1 MTNTHDLKC
10 WPKHFAAVRHGDKT
24 FEIRRNDRDFAV
36 GDQILLREFDPE
48 SCAYTGQTETRLIS
62 YLLSEEAFGVVH
74 GFVVIGFGPAPH
86 LGDVAPAEGLTRD
99 QLADWHATTAGNAA
113 LRAEEARK
121 VSLQYQGLHMGVA
134 ADRHAGVAQAAT
146 DEAAFHAAAA
156 AIVRGAAQAE
166 AAEPQAA

>member
-10 WPKHFAAVRHGDKT
+10 WPKHFAAVRRGDKT
-24 FEIRRNDRDFAV
+24 FEIRRNDRDFSV

-48 SCAYTGQTETRLIS
+48 GGAYTGQTETRLIS

-86 LGDVAPAEGLTRD
+86 LGDVTPAEGLTRD
-99 QLADWHATTAGNAA
+99 RLADWHATAASNGA

-121 VSLQYQGLHMGVA
+121 VSLQYRNMDMGVA
-134 ADRHAGVAQAAT
+134 ADRHASVAQAAT
-146 DEAAFHAAAA
+146 DEAAFHSAAA

-166 AAEPQAA
+166 AA